1 MSAPLSVRFDMARL
15 CNAFEQSSGA
25 LSFYLDVETGAI
37 ERVGEE
43 TRRMLY
49 ALQEMYSADDG
60 SLDIE
65 MALARREVGARLKD
79 DLRAA
84 QRIEQSFGARYRKVP
99 ESDSMDGYAD
109 MKAFAASAADSAL
122 REQLWRALQGAGAPA
137 RFEAALRG
145 TPGEAERWQ
154 SFRAEQ
160 LRGRVQAW
168 LAEEGIEAV
177 TE

>member
-1 MSAPLSVRFDMARL
+1 MTTPISVPLDMARL
-15 CNAFEQSSGA
+15 CDAFEQSSGA
-25 LSFYLDVETGAI
+25 LSLYLDVETGAI

-65 MALARREVGARLKD
+65 MALSRREVGARLKD

-84 QRIEQSFGARYRKVP
+84 HRIEQGFGGRYRKVP

-109 MKAFAASAADSAL
+109 MKAFAASAADGAL
-122 REQLWRALQGAGAPA
+122 RERLWHVMQGAGARA
-137 RFEAALRG
+137 RFEAALADV
-145 TPGEAERWQ
+145 PGEAGRWRAY
-154 SFRAEQ
+154 RAERMQ
-160 LRGRVQAW
+160 ARVRAW
-168 LAEEGIEAV
+168 LAAEGIEAA
-177 TE
+177 